1 MLTLDKPSQNW
12 IELQGTQQVL
22 EHWSARERKSQA
34 FSVRMLLVKETSV
47 FHLLINPYQQC
58 GGKRWWNKGINYPAE
73 EVSSALKANAERWE
87 MQGQRGAL
95 GQSTA
100 KNRGLEKEVDSDIF
114 PVVENDK

>member
-1 MLTLDKPSQNW
+1 
-12 IELQGTQQVL
+12 
-22 EHWSARERKSQA
+22 
-34 FSVRMLLVKETSV
+34 
-47 FHLLINPYQQC
+47 
-58 GGKRWWNKGINYPAE
+58 
-73 EVSSALKANAERWE
+73 